1 MTPTSWNAGPVWAGI
16 ILLSIPTRTTRKQRL
31 NLAALAAAL
40 LAKSVQENTLVRQ
53 RRMKVI
59 RS

>member
-1 MTPTSWNAGPVWAGI
+1 M
-16 ILLSIPTRTTRKQRL
+16 KQRL

-40 LAKSVQENTLVRQ
+40 LAMSVQENTLVRQ